1 MLKKFKGHRI
11 LAIIVLF
18 AAAAWVATGQ
28 FAAVGSEEPAL
39 AAAADKPAAPP
50 ATTNL
55 RTVAAVRPDFID
67 HAREIRIS
75 GVTEPDKQVVLAA
88 RADGIVEKLG
98 VEQGADIAPGELVM
112 TLEGVDV
119 IAAVSA
125 ARAALNQATEQLTV
139 GEALYSRGSL
149 PELEL
154 TARRSAKSAAE
165 TALSQ
170 ARAAEDRL
178 QLKAPFGGT
187 VKTVDVEIGEWVQ
200 VGTPVSTI
208 LALDPIVVKAE
219 VSELDVGYVAVGTAA
234 KVRLVDGTEMQGTIR
249 HVARQAS
256 DVTRTFLVEVA
267 LPNADHKIPA
277 GMTAEVRVYAPP
289 QQALLVPRSIIT
301 ISEAGVI
308 GLRVLG
314 DDDVA
319 AFAPITLI
327 DDTEQGMIVSGV
339 PQGVRVVV
347 AGQDLVRDGDKVIVH
362 EISAAEAAKAMQ

>member
-1 MLKKFKGHRI
+1 MLSKLKGHRV

-18 AAAAWVATGQ
+18 AAAAWVATGR
-28 FAAVGSEEPAL
+28 FAAVGSEEQAT
-39 AAAADKPAAPP
+39 AVPAAVGAEP
-50 ATTNL
+50 AVANL
-55 RTVAAVRPDFID
+55 RTVAAVMPVFID

-75 GVTEPDKQVVLAA
+75 GETTPDKQVVLAA

-98 VEQGADIAPGELVM
+98 VKQGAEVTQGSLVM
-112 TLEGVDV
+112 TLEGADV

-139 GEALYSRGSL
+139 GEALFSRGSL

-170 ARAAEDRL
+170 AKAAEDRL

-187 VKTVDVEIGEWVQ
+187 VKSVDVEIGEWVQ
-200 VGTPVSTI
+200 VGTPVATI

-219 VSELDVGYVAVGTAA
+219 VSELDVGYVAVGSAA
-234 KVRLVDGTEMQGTIR
+234 KLRLVDGTEMDGIIR

-267 LPNADHKIPA
+267 LPNADHNIPA
-277 GMTAEVRVYAPP
+277 GMTAELRVYAPP
-289 QQALLVPRSIIT
+289 QPAVLVPRSIIT
-301 ISEAGVI
+301 MSETGVI

-314 DDDVA
+314 ADDVA
-319 AFAPITLI
+319 GFAPISII
-327 DDTEQGMIVSGV
+327 DDTEQGMIVTGL

-362 EISAAEAAKAMQ
+362 ELTAEEAEKVLQ